1 MLFVLPVCNEA
12 FLCPGTRYRY
22 PFKSA
27 YFVVPTDTSHIFVI
41 LIPVFRI
48 YIHFGLWI
56 KKTKNRREFAKH
68 DGGNKTL
75 PKYELRY
82 LYATL
87 AFKIT
92 SKEFSTRVFL
102 SLSDKRAACQLNCC
116 FNSISG
122 LYFSNK
128 FLLRMDLRL
137 LGSVPDPTFRFK
149 VPSWYLFLTT
159 TDINIWPGPELHFY
173 C

>member
-41 LIPVFRI
+41 LTSSVEDLHSFWP
-48 YIHFGLWI
+48 LDQ
-56 KKTKNRREFAKH
+56 KTKNRREFAKH

-92 SKEFSTRVFL
+92 SKEFSTRF
-102 SLSDKRAACQLNCC
+102 
-116 FNSISG
+116 F
-122 LYFSNK
+122 Y
-128 FLLRMDLRL
+128 
-137 LGSVPDPTFRFK
+137 PK
-149 VPSWYLFLTT
+149 VIKEQHAS
-159 TDINIWPGPELHFY
+159 
-173 C
+173 